1 MSGQLLIGNQIMA
14 KGAIAA
20 GVRVVC
26 GYPGTPSTEVLE
38 TVAAQSPG
46 DIHVEWSVNEK
57 VAMEV
62 AAGASYSGARVLV
75 TMKQVGLNVASDP
88 LMCLAYV
95 GIKGGMVVLVA
106 DDPGPI
112 SSQTEQDTRRFA
124 EYANLPVLDPSD
136 PNEAYDMMK
145 YAFELSEQ
153 TGLPVILRPTT
164 RICHSSAALHA
175 EEKRVEINPEGFVKD
190 SKWVIF
196 PSLSYKNH
204 LALEEKQREISNLF
218 SESRFNEF
226 QGNGVIGIAA
236 GGMAYSYAK
245 EALGDLGLVC
255 RVLKLGAVY
264 PFPEN
269 LAAKF
274 LDGAHK
280 VLVLEELDDVIE
292 QKLLEV
298 AGMRHLK
305 TEILGKRTKHTPC
318 AGEFS
323 YEIVKKAIAE
333 LFGIDLQ
340 GEVAPACAVLPARP
354 PVLCAG
360 CSHRAAFYAV
370 KKAMRKREAV
380 FTGDIGCYT
389 LGNAAP
395 LSMVDTCLCM
405 GAGVTVAQGMQ
416 NAGNPAKHIA
426 FIGDSTF
433 FHSGVTGLINAVY
446 NRTDIT
452 IVILNNATTAMT
464 GHQPHPGVGK
474 TMMREVSEAVD
485 LEKLALACGARYVRR
500 LDPFHLEN
508 AVDAVREAVDIKGP
522 SVLIFDSL
530 CATLQKSKS
539 YARVGENC
547 SGCKKCIREIGCPA
561 ISGLSGR
568 IEIEKSLCMGC
579 GLCRQVCPQ
588 EAILMEEV
596 RK

>member
-14 KGAIAA
+14 RGAIAA

-38 TVAAQSPG
+38 TVAAESPG

-145 YAFELSEQ
+145 YAFELSEKA
-153 TGLPVILRPTT
+153 GLPVILRPTT
-164 RICHSSAALHA
+164 RICHSSAVLKEEEQRA
-175 EEKRVEINPEGFVKD
+175 ELKPEGFHKD
-190 SKWVIF
+190 PKWVIF
-196 PSLSYKNH
+196 PSLSYRNH
-204 LALEEKQREISNLF
+204 ISLEEKQREIGSLF
-218 SESRFNEF
+218 SESRFNGIK
-226 QGNGVIGIAA
+226 GNGETGIAA

-245 EALGDLGLVC
+245 EALSDLGVQC
-255 RVLKLGAVY
+255 RLLKLGAVY
-264 PFPEN
+264 PFPED
-269 LAAKF
+269 LAVRF
-274 LDGAHK
+274 LKGLKK

-292 QKLLEV
+292 QKLLET
-298 AGMRHLK
+298 AGKHHLE
-305 TEILGKRTKHTPC
+305 TEVLGKRTKHTPC

-323 YEIVKKAIAE
+323 YEVAKKAIAGI
-333 LFGIDLQ
+333 FGIELSD
-340 GEVAPACAVLPARP
+340 EAAAPCAALPARP

-370 KKAMRKREAV
+370 KKAMRKRDAV

-416 NAGNPAKHIA
+416 TAGNPAKHIA

-446 NRTDIT
+446 NKIDIT

-485 LEKLALACGARYVRR
+485 LEKLVQACGAAYVRR
-500 LDPFHLEN
+500 LDPFHLES
-508 AVDAVREAVDIKGP
+508 AVKAVSEAVDTKGP

-530 CATLQKSKS
+530 CATLQKSRS
-539 YARVGENC
+539 YASIGGNC
-547 SGCKKCIREIGCPA
+547 TGCKRCLREIGCPA
-561 ISGLSGR
+561 ISGIRGR

-579 GLCRQVCPQ
+579 GLCSQVCPQ
-588 EAILMEEV
+588 EAIHLEV

>member
-1 MSGQLLIGNQIMA
+1 MSGRLYIGNQMMA

-20 GVRVVC
+20 GVRVVS
-26 GYPGTPSTEVLE
+26 GYPGTPSSEVLE
-38 TVAAQSPG
+38 TVSAQNPG
-46 DIHVEWSVNEK
+46 NIHVQWSVNEK

-62 AAGASYSGARVLV
+62 AAGASYSGVRSLV

-124 EYANLPVLDPSD
+124 EFANLPVLDPTT

-145 YAFELSEQ
+145 YAFDLSEQ
-153 TGLPVILRPTT
+153 IHLPVILRPTT
-164 RICHSSAALHA
+164 RVCHSSAVLKEEVQAA
-175 EEKRVEINPEGFVKD
+175 EMKPAKFEKD
-190 SKWVIF
+190 QKWVIF
-196 PSLSYKNH
+196 PSLSYRNH
-204 LALEEKQREISNLF
+204 IALEQKQKEIGDLF
-218 SESRFNEF
+218 SASPFNSIT
-226 QGNGVIGIAA
+226 GGGKIGIAA
-236 GGMAYSYAK
+236 GGMAYSYAR
-245 EALGDLGLVC
+245 EALADLEAAPRL
-255 RVLKLGAVY
+255 LKLGAVY
-264 PFPEN
+264 PFPEK
-269 LAAKF
+269 LAVQF
-274 LDGAHK
+274 MDGLER

-292 QKLLEV
+292 QKLLET
-298 AGMRHLK
+298 AGKHYIHI
-305 TEILGKRTKHTPC
+305 EIFGKRTGHTPC

-323 YEIVKKAIAE
+323 YEIAKKALAGFLGME
-333 LFGIDLQ
+333 YQAD
-340 GEVAPACAVLPARP
+340 ETPPCAVLPARP

-370 KKAMRKREAV
+370 KKAMKGKDAV

-416 NAGNPAKHIA
+416 CAGNPAKHIA

-446 NRTDIT
+446 NKTDIT

-464 GHQPHPGVGK
+464 GHQPHPGAGQ
-474 TMMREVSEAVD
+474 TMMREAAQSVD
-485 LEKLALACGARYVRR
+485 MEKLASACGAAYVKR
-500 LDPFHLEN
+500 LSPYRMDT
-508 AVDAVREAVDIKGP
+508 AVEAVREAVETKGA
-522 SVLIFDSL
+522 SVLIFDSA
-530 CATLQKSKS
+530 CASLQKGKS
-539 YARVGENC
+539 YAHIGEKC
-547 SGCKKCIREIGCPA
+547 TQCKHCLREIGCPA
-561 ISGLSGR
+561 ISAIGGR
-568 IEIEKSLCMGC
+568 VAIEQSLCMGC
-579 GLCRQVCPQ
+579 GLCGQVCPQ
-588 EAILMEEV
+588 NAIALEV